1 MPVASGLKVPILP
14 LPSCQLPTTNQ
25 QRLITVIR
33 APSTAEGTIR
43 KTAILDGLR
52 DYSRKSLSHQWPHLS
67 ERDPIDGEV
76 KTVTMEN
83 VSIED
88 VMQMDAAQIFKFAGK
103 HGVSLAG
110 CKNLDQ
116 FRERLVLHLQVL
128 RRQYFDIQ
136 VCGLSFLSVTVYLMF
151 LCFHI

>member
-1 MPVASGLKVPILP
+1 
-14 LPSCQLPTTNQ
+14 
-25 QRLITVIR
+25 
-33 APSTAEGTIR
+33 
-43 KTAILDGLR
+43 
-52 DYSRKSLSHQWPHLS
+52 
-67 ERDPIDGEV
+67 
-76 KTVTMEN
+76 MEN